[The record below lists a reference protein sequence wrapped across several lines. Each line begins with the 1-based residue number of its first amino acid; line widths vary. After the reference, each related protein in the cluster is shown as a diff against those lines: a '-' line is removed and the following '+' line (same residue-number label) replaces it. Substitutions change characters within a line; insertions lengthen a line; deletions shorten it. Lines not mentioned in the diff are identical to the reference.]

1 MHKRCG
7 WQDGLASRR
16 LRRLQSGRRDCTS
29 ISTTGVLRSRL
40 NLEVLFYEPCRAS
53 DGVCPVASSFTVQF
67 KCLLIRRV
75 WRRIP
80 AHFRL
85 HYSELAEKTNVTAE
99 DVNPTSRWVEFKP
112 YCWGPLCPTENPH
125 LQISSIKG
133 RWQLVFSLWID
144 SSSLKSVLIQVPRSL
159 HQGLSVLRLVNFELL
174 KHHGPLSYQHP
185 YFISISWWGE

>member
-16 LRRLQSGRRDCTS
+16 LRRLQSGRRACTS

-53 DGVCPVASSFTVQF
+53 DGVCPVVSAFTVQF
-67 KCLLIRRV
+67 KCLLICRV

-112 YCWGPLCPTENPH
+112 LLKPIVPIRKSTCMCK
-125 LQISSIKG
+125 LQVIKG
-133 RWQLVFSLWID
+133 EGSH
-144 SSSLKSVLIQVPRSL
+144 VLFVK
-159 HQGLSVLRLVNFELL
+159 G
-174 KHHGPLSYQHP
+174 
-185 YFISISWWGE
+185 

>member
-29 ISTTGVLRSRL
+29 ISTPGRLRSRL

-53 DGVCPVASSFTVQF
+53 DGVCLVVFAFTVQF
-67 KCLLIRRV
+67 KCLLICRV

-99 DVNPTSRWVEFKP
+99 DVNPTSRWVEIKP
-112 YCWGPLCPTENPH
+112 
-125 LQISSIKG
+125 
-133 RWQLVFSLWID
+133 
-144 SSSLKSVLIQVPRSL
+144 
-159 HQGLSVLRLVNFELL
+159 LL
-174 KHHGPLSYQHP
+174 KPIVPIRKSTCMCKLQVFKGDCSHVLFVKG
-185 YFISISWWGE
+185 